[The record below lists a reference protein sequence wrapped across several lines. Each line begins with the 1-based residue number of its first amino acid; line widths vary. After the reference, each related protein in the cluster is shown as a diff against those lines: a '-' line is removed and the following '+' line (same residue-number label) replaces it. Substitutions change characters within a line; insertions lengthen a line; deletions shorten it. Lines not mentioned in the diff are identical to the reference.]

1 MKVGDCHKGST
12 SGHVLGAVGMLLP
25 LACSLLPCFSP
36 CQLHS
41 HSLCSGNVS
50 SGDIFLYMQHV
61 PLWLSSPHKGDTPPP
76 PLLSALDG
84 CVPSPRCLGKLET
97 IMVNCF
103 LQDKITALLKLERTR
118 LGCQ

>member
-1 MKVGDCHKGST
+1 
-12 SGHVLGAVGMLLP
+12 
-25 LACSLLPCFSP
+25 
-36 CQLHS
+36 
-41 HSLCSGNVS
+41 
-50 SGDIFLYMQHV
+50 
-61 PLWLSSPHKGDTPPP
+61 
-76 PLLSALDG
+76 LLSALDG